1 MRRQAI
7 KIDGNKIETSNSADL
22 LGIHIDSKLTFDD
35 HIFTFRSKVFMQL
48 KAIGRLK
55 RYLGKKEL
63 EVILNSF
70 IY

>member
-48 KAIGRLK
+48 NAIK